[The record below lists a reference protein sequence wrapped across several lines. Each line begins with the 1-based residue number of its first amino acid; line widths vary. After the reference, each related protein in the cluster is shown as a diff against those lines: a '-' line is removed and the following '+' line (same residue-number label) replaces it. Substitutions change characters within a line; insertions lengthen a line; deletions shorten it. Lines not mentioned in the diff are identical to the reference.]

1 MVGDFRQQPRKC
13 ALEILPL
20 DLSSSPRVLNC
31 PELSLL
37 SGGGV
42 GNLEHGSIKFGVY
55 IGITF
60 PDFLVLVPFVPHF
73 SLTGLNQVIG
83 FACFCYMARS

>member
-1 MVGDFRQQPRKC
+1 MVGDFRHQLRKC

-42 GNLEHGSIKFGVY
+42 GNLEHGSNSYRDY
-55 IGITF
+55 IGIAF
-60 PDFLVLVPFVPHF
+60 PDFLVLVPFVSHC
-73 SLTGLNQVIG
+73 SDRLKSRYW
-83 FACFCYMARS
+83 FCMLLLHG